1 MGLSSPISK
10 SQIRSFPKKSCLHV
24 KTTLFV
30 DKQGWD
36 SGGPLK
42 EWANSVQRPTMNKTR
57 CDDELF
63 VRYLVS
69 IIYTQQLSCR
79 GTSIRIVM
87 SPMPYI
93 YDSLLDCIPFT
104 YIIFISFYRTIW
116 YFCFT
121 YQCLSHDV
129 TATNY
134 VISGIWALL
143 PATWWPICFC
153 CWKRGVVLWKKNPL
167 LWKRLPFQ
175 TEE

>member
-1 MGLSSPISK
+1 MDDIFWRQLLEVAYQILQAKFRYKVGLSSPISK

-36 SGGPLK
+36 SGEPLK

-93 YDSLLDCIPFT
+93 YMTVFLT
-104 YIIFISFYRTIW
+104 VY
-116 YFCFT
+116 
-121 YQCLSHDV
+121 LSHIL
-129 TATNY
+129 Y
-134 VISGIWALL
+134 LFHSIGLFGIFVLHINAYRMMWLL
-143 PATWWPICFC
+143 
-153 CWKRGVVLWKKNPL
+153 
-167 LWKRLPFQ
+167 Q
-175 TEE
+175 TTS